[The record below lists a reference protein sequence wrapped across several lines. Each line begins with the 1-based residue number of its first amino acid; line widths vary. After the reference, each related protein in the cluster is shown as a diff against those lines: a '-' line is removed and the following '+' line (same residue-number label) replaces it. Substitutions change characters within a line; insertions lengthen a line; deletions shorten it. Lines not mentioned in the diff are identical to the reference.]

1 MMGFKQISSV
11 HTIVLGNKEWNKME
25 VIAKKDKIDVSLTAF
40 TFNKESSFANFDRYD
55 DTLPQSSSRVIVK
68 NNAYHTYN
76 KQRFISKEMVTG
88 SVDDRLFSN
97 TAIGFN
103 QIGRQISVSSG
114 ILFEFPG

>member
-1 MMGFKQISSV
+1 
-11 HTIVLGNKEWNKME
+11 ME

-55 DTLPQSSSRVIVK
+55 DTLPESPSRVIVK
-68 NNAYHTYN
+68 DNAYHHTYN
-76 KQRFISKEMVTG
+76 KQRLISKEMVTG
-88 SVDDRLFSN
+88 SDDDRLFGN